1 MASTNKTEIL
11 GLNLWTQDDIPKR
24 EDFVSDNEK
33 IDDAVGK
40 IRESELKFVTVEYTG
55 NGKSMATFSLE
66 TEPKCI
72 FITCQEHAD
81 CELEDGKI
89 MIYGGTFINEKIPKA
104 VIIRG
109 TKVIIK
115 QAEGYCLNGEG
126 LEYCL
131 SAIC

>member
-1 MASTNKTEIL
+1 MASTNKTENL

-33 IDDAVGK
+33 IDDAVEK
-40 IRESELKFVTVEYTG
+40 LRESELKFVTLEYTG

-66 TEPKCI
+66 KEPKCL
-72 FITCQEHAD
+72 FIACQDHAD
-81 CELEDGKI
+81 CELADGEI
-89 MIYGGTFINEKIPKA
+89 MIYGGAFIAEKPPKA
-104 VIIRG
+104 VVIRG

-126 LEYCL
+126 LEYSL
-131 SAIC
+131 AAIC

>member
-1 MASTNKTEIL
+1 MASTNKTENL

-33 IDDAVGK
+33 IDRAVEAL
-40 IRESELKFVTVEYTG
+40 RESELKFVTIEYTG
-55 NGKSMATFSLE
+55 NGKSIATFSFE
-66 TEPKCI
+66 KEPKCL
-72 FITCQEHAD
+72 FITCQDHAD
-81 CELEDGKI
+81 CEIEDGKI
-89 MIYGGTFINEKIPKA
+89 MIYGGVFIAEKPPKA
-104 VIIRG
+104 VVIRG
-109 TKVIIK
+109 AKVLIK